1 MSKIT
6 VKFYISHPEPD
17 VVKANRNDLVDKLWR
32 MKFADDSI
40 YTGMG
45 NLRIQ
50 DIRVFN
56 EDDSVTLTGA
66 WTYLFQGLNY
76 APMLDIFTRLNQCV
90 SLIKVYVQRDK
101 DGFTPELTVRWSN
114 DDAAY
119 CKQCAMS
126 SFFAE
131 GVQHGIDLLEGK
143 NYDQQKRENVLDIAF
158 QKPEY
163 ATITYNKLG
172 TDND

>member
-6 VKFYISHPEPD
+6 VKFYISNPDPD
-17 VVKANRNDLVDKLWR
+17 VVKANKKALVDKLWN

-50 DIRVFN
+50 DIRVYN
-56 EDDSVTLTGA
+56 EDDSVMLTGT
-66 WTYLFQGLNY
+66 WTELFQGLNY
-76 APMLDIFTRLNQCV
+76 APMLYVFAGLNQCV
-90 SLIKVYVQRDK
+90 SLIKVYVQWRK
-101 DGFTPELTVRWSN
+101 DGFTPELAIRWSN

-126 SFFAE
+126 SLFAR
-131 GVQHGIDLLEGK
+131 GV
-143 NYDQQKRENVLDIAF
+143 
-158 QKPEY
+158 
-163 ATITYNKLG
+163 
-172 TDND
+172 